1 MILFP
6 ISALAVS
13 GTSTFSVDVEIN
25 NCNNNNVCENLID
38 ESFLTCENDC
48 PAVCVV
54 NGVCEAAIGE
64 TTVNCSQD
72 CVVTPTTTTSTIP
85 VVNVTSGGGG
95 GGVLPQN
102 TVLNVIN
109 LLAKSGDSNVLLSWE
124 ILDNVNYGGVLIKRS
139 DDFSVSTIS
148 GGGVLYKGKGD
159 FVKDSQ
165 YSLSDINLINGHWY
179 FYTVY
184 LFDNNGN
191 FASGASVYALPQSDE
206 MKDDLLD
213 LIIPPKKLPPELS
226 LPKTTFTTTSKATK
240 IQIIQKESII
250 KFEKNSTTSF
260 VLEPNVT
267 TTIFIRKQDLPEGT
281 RAITATIESAEGFQ
295 TLLLKREISGDYQ
308 LVIPAVSLSNGG
320 MVFTFLGEK
329 NLVLDRVSGTIEVTK
344 HKVPESEE
352 KSVIMSKIT
361 QSKSIVSIFFKPICR
376 FIVDLNILIFDIVV
390 RILKLLKY
398 WINILGVLVI
408 HK

>member
-6 ISALAVS
+6 IGVLAVS

-64 TTVNCSQD
+64 TAVNCSQD

-85 VVNVTSGGGG
+85 VVDVISGGGG

-179 FYTVY
+179 CF
-184 LFDNNGN
+184 
-191 FASGASVYALPQSDE
+191 
-206 MKDDLLD
+206 
-213 LIIPPKKLPPELS
+213 
-226 LPKTTFTTTSKATK
+226 
-240 IQIIQKESII
+240 QKPV
-250 KFEKNSTTSF
+250 F
-260 VLEPNVT
+260 V
-267 TTIFIRKQDLPEGT
+267 Q
-281 RAITATIESAEGFQ
+281 
-295 TLLLKREISGDYQ
+295 
-308 LVIPAVSLSNGG
+308 
-320 MVFTFLGEK
+320 
-329 NLVLDRVSGTIEVTK
+329 VL
-344 HKVPESEE
+344 
-352 KSVIMSKIT
+352 
-361 QSKSIVSIFFKPICR
+361 
-376 FIVDLNILIFDIVV
+376 
-390 RILKLLKY
+390 
-398 WINILGVLVI
+398 
-408 HK
+408 